1 MIEVLGFLSV
11 LLIDS
16 LMKDFP
22 SYPAM
27 VNSYV
32 SMTLV
37 FMAFA
42 NFIVLSLKDKVPSA
56 VKRYTALCLTY
67 ALLIA
72 NGILAVFYFS
82 YYVFSYPAAK
92 IIIQIIVYMTY
103 VTLLVFTKK
112 FELKQAQNYGLAYK
126 RLVIAYIAIVSALS
140 VLDFFIDTKIM
151 ILHSIVISAIIVLLG
166 LLALVSITIKS
177 FIPYW
182 YHKQILFMRLLK
194 LANTYSIDKA
204 VIPPQRE
211 IESDAILREVKYVLD
226 RSFIRPVEL
235 NRLTKHLY
243 RLMLKEGYDRQ
254 VAANYAGMWSETMIC
269 NLMRRE
275 YDFSL
280 MPNFIIRKI
289 LKVKSHF
296 SKLKNNRRP
305 LV

>member
-11 LLIDS
+11 LLVNS

-37 FMAFA
+37 LMAFV
-42 NFIVLSLKDKVPSA
+42 NFIVLSSKDKVPSA
-56 VKRYTALCLTY
+56 VKRYTVLCLTY
-67 ALLIA
+67 VLLIA
-72 NGILAVFYFS
+72 NGILAAFYFS
-82 YYVFSYPAAK
+82 YYVFSYPIAK
-92 IIIQIIVYMTY
+92 ITIQIAVYTAY
-103 VTLLVFTKK
+103 ITLLVFTKK
-112 FELKQAQNYGLAYK
+112 FELKQAQNYGHTYK
-126 RLVIAYIAIVSALS
+126 RLVITYIAIVSVLS
-140 VLDFFIDTKIM
+140 ILDFFVDAKTM
-151 ILHSIVISAIIVLLG
+151 ILHPVITSIVIVLLG
-166 LLALVSITIKS
+166 LLALVSVTIKS

-194 LANTYSIDKA
+194 LTNTCSIDKA

-226 RSFIRPVEL
+226 RSFIRSIEL

-280 MPNFIIRKI
+280 MPNFIIKRLLKI
-289 LKVKSHF
+289 KSHF
-296 SKLKNNRRP
+296 SKLKNNRQS